1 MSSASLHPSAA
12 FAVSQQDA
20 MAFGSEEATMG
31 SWRKSVADLQ
41 VLFED
46 KYLEDETGT
55 VRSRNMPEPMLSTV
69 SFHLPPPDTFEGDED
84 EESGCCRGLR
94 IWSPRTYEWITGRMS
109 TTRKHLLVVAFMVL
123 EGVKYLLAREA
134 FVPGVNNL
142 SILVVE
148 NLVSLMMALFATLL
162 LEGAPL
168 FYEVLSGYHLVRF
181 AIAALLFTLAQG
193 LVLTAFCVG
202 ASPVE
207 VVTFGYIHMPVSAV
221 LSYFAFSR
229 RYGRLEW
236 LSVGMLTLGVLAFV
250 LLREESAEGETL
262 QLELHGFLLVMGSVF
277 ASVLGSIIAERI
289 FKDRSGREG
298 KQDRFYAIKLHLDLS
313 ALLIAVVLWSIPLHK
328 AALFRDFMLKW
339 ERSEAWFGDWGMHQS
354 IMVVVMVAHGWAA
367 GLITREFST
376 VIRSILQTLAL
387 IVVLDRK
394 SVV

>member
-1 MSSASLHPSAA
+1 MFLHGWARASLSASETNPLFHCGGFMYLSFADFVYFLSSGAECFKCEKYVVFITLHDESQRTVTPPSP
-12 FAVSQQDA
+12 
-20 MAFGSEEATMG
+20 AT
-31 SWRKSVADLQ
+31 LN
-41 VLFED
+41 L
-46 KYLEDETGT
+46 Y
-55 VRSRNMPEPMLSTV
+55 
-69 SFHLPPPDTFEGDED
+69 PD
-84 EESGCCRGLR
+84 
-94 IWSPRTYEWITGRMS
+94 P
-109 TTRKHLLVVAFMVL
+109 K
-123 EGVKYLLAREA
+123 
-134 FVPGVNNL
+134 
-142 SILVVE
+142 
-148 NLVSLMMALFATLL
+148 MMALFVTLL

-313 ALLIAVVLWSIPLHK
+313 ALIIAAKRLV
-328 AALFRDFMLKW
+328 AL
-339 ERSEAWFGDWGMHQS
+339 
-354 IMVVVMVAHGWAA
+354 VA
-367 GLITREFST
+367 RVF
-376 VIRSILQTLAL
+376 
-387 IVVLDRK
+387 
-394 SVV
+394 